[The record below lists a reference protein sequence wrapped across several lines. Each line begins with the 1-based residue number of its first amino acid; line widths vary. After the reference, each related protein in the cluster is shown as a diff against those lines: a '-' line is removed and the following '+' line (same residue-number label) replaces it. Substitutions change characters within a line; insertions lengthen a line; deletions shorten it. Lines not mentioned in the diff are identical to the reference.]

1 MEALRMIYNSGY
13 DKKKNPEQKNL
24 VNFDIDDIRNINNIN
39 EFFMIDNNGNYRN
52 VRKNG
57 QLKTWKRDK
66 TRFEQSFKYGLYENF
81 RLTTKEMLNE
91 LYKEE

>member
-1 MEALRMIYNSGY
+1 MIYNSGY

-24 VNFDIDDIRNINNIN
+24 VNFDI
-39 EFFMIDNNGNYRN
+39 EFFMIDNNGTYRN